1 MIERSKVYEA
11 VQKSPL
17 KKMFSKFSR
26 VSMLSS
32 QTQDMTETMASYE
45 FLPVQHQVL
54 DDSSQMYSGQTESP
68 YDYIPDDNS
77 SDSSEY
83 EYPFCIESRDP
94 NDSLPSL
101 PSSSSEIT
109 NYHRPQPFLPFS
121 QSHYLS
127 PSSLPIAREVDGT
140 SIAPQNDES
149 WEASSGAGDIPT
161 AIASNDAYGCSPLI
175 PSSPLSSRTDH
186 ISNAQ
191 DDADPQS
198 STESYS
204 PLILSSPLS
213 SRPDGISIAQ
223 DDVDPHSSLLSNDS
237 YSPLTLS
244 PPCIQIQDDKDA
256 HNSVTSSSTFDIPQD
271 HQEDKLLLPSTEFP
285 DLSAC
290 ESPDEYDDIT
300 NTGSTHENKS
310 RNFNAVSQSTLL
322 EKSETVVPEVLQP
335 SPSYSPDYYSDDEYE
350 YHGFSPVM
358 DTLNTP
364 FCSPDLSS
372 LEPTVSLQ
380 KCAYLKRTIS
390 EKKDSSSS
398 ISCSSQREHSK
409 REKCANMA
417 QKQSLINGDDLP
429 PTEGVHSFKTPVSSR
444 SSSPNIPQ
452 NVLSHVSPKQQAT
465 YQPPMNLKAFSSSVT
480 ENFSIPLELPSSDI
494 TESLKINPDS
504 PKEYIE
510 FQTHILNMMQQ
521 TLKAMQMTYAHNA
534 TEAVQHQSVI
544 QERHSPS
551 HEVMSPDFSGKREK
565 LVSSYTYY
573 VHAYHSI
580 DNFQQ
585 RTRAIKDPASHTHIL
600 MDRCLSKF
608 SHMIV
613 VVKLCINLLVIHRRT
628 EEKDSIN

>member
-1 MIERSKVYEA
+1 
-11 VQKSPL
+11 
-17 KKMFSKFSR
+17 
-26 VSMLSS
+26 MLSS
-32 QTQDMTETMASYE
+32 QTQDMAETMTSYD
-45 FLPVQHQVL
+45 LPVQHQVL
-54 DDSSQMYSGQTESP
+54 EDSSQMYSGQTESP

-83 EYPFCIESRDP
+83 EYPFESRNP
-94 NDSLPSL
+94 NDLLPSL

-109 NYHRPQPFLPFS
+109 NYHRPLPSLPFS

-127 PSSLPIAREVDGT
+127 PSSLPIAREVDST
-140 SIAPQNDES
+140 SVAPQNDES
-149 WEASSGAGDIPT
+149 WEALSGAGDIPT

-186 ISNAQ
+186 ISNTQ

-204 PLILSSPLS
+204 PLIPSSPLS

-223 DDVDPHSSLLSNDS
+223 DDVDPQSSLLSTDS

-244 PPCIQIQDDKDA
+244 PPCIQIQDDKDDTYA
-256 HNSVTSSSTFDIPQD
+256 HNSVTSSSTYDIPQD
-271 HQEDKLLLPSTEFP
+271 LREDKLLLPSTG

-310 RNFNAVSQSTLL
+310 KNFNVVSQSALL
-322 EKSETVVPEVLQP
+322 EKSETVIPEVLQP
-335 SPSYSPDYYSDDEYE
+335 SPSYSPDYCSDDEYE

-364 FCSPDLSS
+364 FFSPDLSS
-372 LEPTVSLQ
+372 LEPTVSPQ
-380 KCAYLKRTIS
+380 KCAHLKRTIS

-398 ISCSSQREHSK
+398 ISCSSQREHSQK
-409 REKCANMA
+409 EKCANMA
-417 QKQSLINGDDLP
+417 QKQSLISGDDLP
-429 PTEGVHSFKTPVSSR
+429 PTEGVYSFKTPVLSR

-452 NVLSHVSPKQQAT
+452 NVLSKSKHVSLKQQAT

-480 ENFSIPLELPSSDI
+480 ENYSIPLELPSSDI
-494 TESLKINPDS
+494 TESLKISPDS
-504 PKEYIE
+504 PKDYIE

-521 TLKAMQMTYAHNA
+521 TLKTMQMTYAHNA
-534 TEAVQHQSVI
+534 PGTTEAVQHQSVI